1 MSKNDILIAMKDEKY
16 EKYSDDVVE
25 GWSST
30 APTNRGRKTD
40 VRRADEDELVWLH
53 ETCVWYDINNDGI
66 EERCIVTWPHS
77 DPGSVLRFIELPY
90 DHAEWPYVLIKRE
103 LNDSGA
109 LSSRGIPA
117 LDEDYQNGISTF
129 FNQMV
134 DNGTITNTPL
144 VKYTRNS
151 VSNIKN
157 IRYIPGQ
164 SIETNGPT
172 SSVEISQ
179 LGNVSQ
185 PFLLQAAQYLKSWA
199 DMRNGN
205 MTSGLTSPLN
215 MQGQSSLGNK
225 TKKEVDVVESL
236 QAEVTS
242 LDLQVFQRQMV
253 KVYGQLN
260 ALYDQYGPEDVT
272 FLITGERPMKI
283 GRKEIQGK
291 YNIIPN
297 GRLDNTNPAMRANK
311 SFMLLRAFY
320 GDPDVRQYELKQMF
334 FDDMDVKISKKLLK
348 TKEEIAMERQQQMAA
363 IQEQKRQIMA
373 ENFAVRKT
381 SDDLDIRK
389 EALLTPISG
398 RKYGPG

>member
-1 MSKNDILIAMKDEKY
+1 
-16 EKYSDDVVE
+16 
-25 GWSST
+25 
-30 APTNRGRKTD
+30 
-40 VRRADEDELVWLH
+40 
-53 ETCVWYDINNDGI
+53 
-66 EERCIVTWPHS
+66 
-77 DPGSVLRFIELPY
+77 
-90 DHAEWPYVLIKRE
+90 VLIKRE